1 MKTNKRT
8 IFVFIF
14 GLALATTCFGQPKY
28 TAKPIQTPAGFS
40 SASLS
45 WISDDGKTAYGSGW
59 SIFSAPA
66 CFTYQDGSY
75 TTLATPDFSCGIV
88 GPGNSRGE
96 FVGTLST
103 RPTPGADSVAADAFV
118 YRNGDFMRLNNL
130 LPGQP
135 PISFALGLNEN
146 GDVAGVFQ
154 GVNQQIAFVYS
165 NGQVRQLPDLGVPW
179 TTAYAINNSGDVV
192 GDSVLPTDLGP
203 EFVPVHAALFPH
215 DGGVID
221 LGTFGGLRSSAVA
234 INSKGQVVGWGNVDA
249 NNSHAFFY
257 DHGAMT
263 EISLPNGNATS
274 INERGEVVGWYRSD
288 SDESQHAFYF
298 ANGKA
303 TDLNTL
309 AVNLPTGVTLASA
322 QRINNQGL
330 ILVWAW
336 TSPDQPLSQYL
347 LAPVSGN

>member
-1 MKTNKRT
+1 MKTNPRT
-8 IFVFIF
+8 IFVFIC
-14 GLALATTCFGQPKY
+14 GLAVASSCFGQPRY
-28 TAKPIQTPAGFS
+28 TAKQIQFPAGFS

-45 WISDDGKTAYGSGW
+45 WISDDGKTGAGSGW
-59 SIFSAPA
+59 SVFSAPA

-75 TTLATPDFSCGIV
+75 TPLATPDFSCENV

-96 FVGTLST
+96 FVGTLLS
-103 RPTPGADSVAADAFV
+103 RPAPGADSVAANAFV
-118 YRNGDFMRLNNL
+118 YRNGDFMRFNDL

-135 PISFALGLNEN
+135 PISFALGLNDN

-165 NGQVRQLPDLGVPW
+165 NGEVRQLPDLGVPW

-263 EISLPNGNATS
+263 EIMLPNGNAAS
-274 INERGEVVGWYRSD
+274 INESGEVVGTYRPASD
-288 SDESQHAFYF
+288 QYQRAFYF

-309 AVNLPTGVTLASA
+309 TVDLPAGVTLTNA
-322 QRINNQGL
+322 QRINNRGL
-330 ILVWAW
+330 ILVWAR
-336 TSPDQPLSQYL
+336 TAADQPLTQFL
-347 LAPVSGN
+347 LTPVSGN